1 MEVWILFNEE
11 IESSSA
17 EAFEVRRF
25 MAEGREMG
33 IDVKVYH
40 PEQFDLL
47 VTEEDRGSVLIDGKP
62 VPLPDYVLPRC
73 YVIDSGYFSLA
84 VVRQLERM
92 GVRIFNDSQSIEMV
106 SDKMHTHQ
114 VLAESNLPT
123 PTTMLAK
130 FPVDIE
136 LIERHIGFPIV
147 VKTLLGVNGT
157 GVFLIDN
164 HKTFEDYIGLIGQTS
179 PDTQLIFQKYIAM
192 SHGRDLRLFVVD
204 GEVVASMERQAN
216 DGGFKANY
224 TQGAKVVAHEPDE
237 EAKALAIEC
246 AERLNLQVAG
256 IDLLYDENG
265 YTICEANSFPGFKG
279 LESCTGVN
287 IPQTIFRA
295 MQQRIGADYAASQTE
310 QTEQSGIVLDTPA
323 NTETHAKLAS

>member
-11 IESSSA
+11 VESSSA

-33 IDVKVYH
+33 IDVNVFH

-47 VTEEDRGSVLIDGKP
+47 VTDEDRESVLIDGAP

-73 YVIDSGYFSLA
+73 YVIDSGYFALA

-92 GVRIFNDSQSIEMV
+92 GVRVFNDSNSIEMV
-106 SDKMHTHQ
+106 ADKMHTHQ
-114 VLAESNLPT
+114 VLAESKLPT

-130 FPVDIE
+130 FPIDMDLVE
-136 LIERHIGFPIV
+136 SSIGFPVV
-147 VKTLLGVNGT
+147 VKTLQGVNGT

-164 HKTFEDYIGLIGQTS
+164 RDSFEDLMSFMEQTS
-179 PDTQLIFQKYIAM
+179 PNTQLVFQKYIAN

-204 GEVVASMERQAN
+204 GEVIASMERRSSN
-216 DGGFKANY
+216 GGFKANY
-224 TQGAKVVAHEPDE
+224 TQGAQVVEFIPDE
-237 EAKALAIEC
+237 EAKDLAIQC
-246 AERLNLQVAG
+246 ADILNLQVAG
-256 IDLLYDENG
+256 IDLLYDDGG

-279 LESCTGVN
+279 LESCCNVN
-287 IPQTIFRA
+287 VPREIYRA
-295 MQQRIGADYAASQTE
+295 MQQRIGAEYAA
-310 QTEQSGIVLDTPA
+310 EQSGLTLKPA
-323 NTETHAKLAS
+323 ANLQIKMAS

>member
-11 IESSSA
+11 IESASA

-25 MAEGREMG
+25 LAEGREMG

-47 VTEEDRGSVLIDGKP
+47 VTDEDRESVLIDGAP

-92 GVRIFNDSQSIEMV
+92 GVRVFNDSMSIEMV
-106 SDKMHTHQ
+106 ADKMHTHQ
-114 VLAESNLPT
+114 VLAESKLPT

-130 FPVDIE
+130 FPIDMDLVE
-136 LIERHIGFPIV
+136 SSIGFPVV

-164 HKTFEDYIGLIGQTS
+164 RDSFEDLMSFMEQTS
-179 PDTQLIFQKYIAM
+179 PNTQLIFQKYIAM

-204 GEVVASMERQAN
+204 GEVIASMERRSSN
-216 DGGFKANY
+216 GGFKANY
-224 TQGAKVVAHEPDE
+224 TQGAQVVEFVPDE
-237 EAKALAIEC
+237 EAKALAIQC
-246 AERLNLQVAG
+246 AEILNLQVAG

-279 LESCTGVN
+279 LESCCNVN
-287 IPQTIFRA
+287 VPREIYRA
-295 MQQRIGADYAASQTE
+295 MQQRIGAEYARE
-310 QTEQSGIVLDTPA
+310 QTGISFGRPA
-323 NTETHAKLAS
+323 NQIKLAS